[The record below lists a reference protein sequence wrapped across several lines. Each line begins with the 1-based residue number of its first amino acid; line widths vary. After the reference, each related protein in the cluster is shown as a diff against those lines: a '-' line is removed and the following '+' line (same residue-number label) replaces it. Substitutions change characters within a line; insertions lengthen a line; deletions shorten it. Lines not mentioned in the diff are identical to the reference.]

1 MKKKQPYR
9 KVAFL
14 DTNTLHCMRLC
25 LEYAKKN
32 NLQFPTDKQ
41 KTSILKNHF
50 GSVPEDSLKESLQ
63 KGLEIII
70 KLSTNGV
77 QNDVQIEYTPVSELE
92 MLTGIAGGKAR
103 IKMAKEG
110 IPNRMWSRSLEKD
123 IRDRIT
129 TNDLAIIKT
138 RIDELGPMLEE
149 SGVTVTR
156 SDINRTNE
164 VIELANGI
172 ASLIYMEEIDSII
185 YASAVAAGADYLVTV
200 DGYLRET
207 VNKIHN
213 SRDQRYKEIRQKLET
228 RISEVILKKTRG
240 KFELP
245 RAFTV
250 THSGKLK
257 GVSSFP

>member
-1 MKKKQPYR
+1 MKKGQTFR

-14 DTNTLHCMRLC
+14 DTNTLHYMRLC

-32 NLQFPTDKQ
+32 DLRFPTDKQ
-41 KTSILKNHF
+41 AISVLKDHF
-50 GSVPEDSLKESLQ
+50 DCIPEDSLKESLQ

-70 KLSTNGV
+70 KLSTN
-77 QNDVQIEYTPVSELE
+77 DVQIEYAPVSELE

-110 IPNRMWSRSLEKD
+110 IPNRMWSRSSEKD

-149 SGVTVTR
+149 SGVTITR

-213 SRDQRYKEIRQKLET
+213 SRDQRYKEIRQKLEG
-228 RISEVILKKTRG
+228 RVIEVILKKTRG

-250 THSGKLK
+250 TYNGKLK
-257 GVSSFP
+257 GVTSFP